1 MLNIWMCSQESVL
14 NNKFECKKIIF
25 WGKSYKLESQVFYPK
40 NKIESIL
47 EEKSIIAENPQ
58 R

>member
-1 MLNIWMCSQESVL
+1 L

-47 EEKSIIAENPQ
+47 EEKSIIVENPQ